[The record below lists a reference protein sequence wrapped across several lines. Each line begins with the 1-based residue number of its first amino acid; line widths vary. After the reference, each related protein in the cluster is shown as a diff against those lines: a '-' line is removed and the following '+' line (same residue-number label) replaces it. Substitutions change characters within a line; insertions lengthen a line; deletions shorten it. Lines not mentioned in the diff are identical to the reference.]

1 MPKLSH
7 NIRPSPPYSSCKI
20 WSILRLRRSLED
32 GPSRSEKI
40 PWHLHILSTDKYQN
54 LELIHTV
61 HTILETCSGAFRS
74 ELVLRTFAFHLTWS
88 LSATKEPA
96 KPEDELVPALHIV
109 YPSGALALATT
120 AVYWAL
126 NLRANGTV
134 SAGIEGSGGKENSDA
149 TAATPSKTKPKNK
162 LKSAASIACNNEN
175 SFGEKFSGEYNQ
187 YQAHTSKLT
196 KAKWN
201 LIINASKCY
210 IINIPNSGA
219 RPALKVGLEEAR
231 TNFSVDDEGG
241 SELDTGIREERRRQ
255 DVIMLSDD

>member
-1 MPKLSH
+1 MPM
-7 NIRPSPPYSSCKI
+7 
-20 WSILRLRRSLED
+20 RS
-32 GPSRSEKI
+32 
-40 PWHLHILSTDKYQN
+40 
-54 LELIHTV
+54 
-61 HTILETCSGAFRS
+61 LETCSGAFRS

-126 NLRANGTV
+126 NLQANGTV

-175 SFGEKFSGEYNQ
+175 SFGEKFSGEYNK

-196 KAKWN
+196 KTKWN

-231 TNFSVDDEGG
+231 TNFSIDDEGG